1 MDPFANSD
9 TLRNQTAATAIPPR
23 RMLPSASSGSFN
35 FPQSVPLRNVPNRG
49 PQMCT
54 SRTWT
59 TSSGE
64 RGLLSDTD
72 EVGNRAAFVQEYNRL
87 AKKHGV
93 RVLVVEDFD
102 LKQAGTGPHSPQKR
116 GWFYRILRS
125 TSSQTPTVPKP
136 RTLEGRSKR
145 SVSDLAHNLAHPR
158 RETSKTVDIQS
169 MVRLSGKSVFY
180 LPPEHAPSAI
190 VLPTCLRAMAHYL
203 AQNVATR
210 GIFRIP
216 GSVRVVNTLFD
227 YYCHTEKGGIDIAG
241 TVRCANLPMHIQV
254 SVHDVASTFKRLLS
268 ILPGGILGSL
278 HIFDALV
285 AIHSQLNGDPE
296 FPRTKQTK
304 VRARLIALAIS
315 TIQSQFRRELVCAV
329 FGLLSLVG
337 RVAEVA
343 PREDDGGR
351 PLPTGDLMG
360 YCALGIVFG
369 PLLLG
374 DLLDSYSMKLAT
386 PDSGLLLFH
395 LSPPKHR
402 RDRRKSKAVEFKSI
416 TAPAVNKILI
426 ANGITEM
433 LIANWRDIVRQM
445 KSLGMQ
451 RGREVPSLGS
461 LRTESLQQSTSE
473 SFVIRKPPDW
483 EQEKAYKRE
492 MREEEEFFRN
502 VNNGSPEPDT
512 PTLAVRRQ
520 RLPKRKSSAS
530 NRLDTRPSIGVLSPT
545 AEESAVDEESR
556 EPVQSH
562 QVRSTLVND
571 NQASGPRPSLHILH
585 AGQITDEDSW
595 TDPTPQRG
603 SQSQRDRK
611 LGSVESHDRPSLTS
625 ARKRR
630 ETTGFE
636 SPRVSIEVIPP
647 RTSSKQRHDTDLSSQ
662 NELLPHTHVDN
673 AGGRTPN
680 TEPTPIERRKAQRA
694 KQGGKD
700 RSQILD
706 QQVLNTEEHE
716 QSKPSRS
723 FSFSNQQDEKFAGI
737 EDSQA
742 QQNGVRAGFR
752 TPSNKLIL
760 SYSEH
765 YRDSSSIT
773 EPSRPSFQSESSQ
786 YDSNRGK
793 RLSAVSSVEPNQT
806 TGKSF
811 SSIDQGSRV
820 RKSTQ
825 PQGSAFGKSVDRPR
839 REFYAAMRI
848 PPGLSGQSTQSGQDP
863 SGTKAET

>member
-1 MDPFANSD
+1 MDPFASSD
-9 TLRNQTAATAIPPR
+9 NLRNQPAPTAIPPR
-23 RMLPSASSGSFN
+23 RMLPSVSSGSFN
-35 FPQSVPLRNVPNRG
+35 FPQSVPMRNVPNRG
-49 PQMCT
+49 PQMRT

-59 TSSGE
+59 ISSGE

-125 TSSQTPTVPKP
+125 TSGQTPTVLRP

-158 RETSKTVDIQS
+158 RETPKTVDIQS
-169 MVRLSGKSVFY
+169 MIRLSGKSVFY
-180 LPPEHAPSAI
+180 LPPEHAPSAL
-190 VLPTCLRAMAHYL
+190 VLPTCLRATAHYL

-329 FGLLSLVG
+329 FGLLSLIG

-451 RGREVPSLGS
+451 RGREVPSLDS

-483 EQEKAYKRE
+483 EQENAYKRD
-492 MREEEEFFRN
+492 MREEEEFFKN

-530 NRLDTRPSIGVLSPT
+530 NRLGARPSIGVLSPT

-571 NQASGPRPSLHILH
+571 NQASGHRPSLHILH
-585 AGQITDEDSW
+585 ADQITDEDSW
-595 TDPTPQRG
+595 TDPTPQRV
-603 SQSQRDRK
+603 SQSQHDRK
-611 LGSVESHDRPSLTS
+611 LGSVESHERPSLAS

-647 RTSSKQRHDTDLSSQ
+647 RTSSKQRHDTDLSTQ
-662 NELLPHTHVDN
+662 HELLPHTHLENVV
-673 AGGRTPN
+673 GRTPN

-706 QQVLNTEEHE
+706 QKVLNTEEHE

-723 FSFSNQQDEKFAGI
+723 FSFSNQQDEKLAGI

-742 QQNGVRAGFR
+742 QQNGVKAGFQ

-760 SYSEH
+760 SYSER
-765 YRDSSSIT
+765 YPDSSSIT

-786 YDSNRGK
+786 HDSNRGK
-793 RLSAVSSVEPNQT
+793 RLSAVSSVEPHQT

-811 SSIDQGSRV
+811 SSIDQSSRV
-820 RKSTQ
+820 RKSPQ
-825 PQGSAFGKSVDRPR
+825 SQGSAFGKSVDRPR
-839 REFYAAMRI
+839 KEFYAAMRI

-863 SGTKAET
+863 SGTGAAT